1 MSRRVVLGFALFV
14 GWIMLAGDI
23 SIAQIVLGVVLAFA
37 IEWYARRFGDIPR
50 GRIRLDAVPA
60 LVGVVLWDIVVANI
74 QVAKRVL
81 GPLSDLQ
88 PRFVRVP
95 IDLKDP
101 TAVALLAAIITI
113 TPGTVSA
120 ALSPDRRFLTLHA
133 LDVGN
138 VAAFVRAIK
147 LRYERPLKEIF
158 E

>member
-1 MSRRVVLGFALFV
+1 MSRRVVLGFALFL

-74 QVAKRVL
+74 QVAK
-81 GPLSDLQ
+81 Q

-95 IDLKDP
+95 IDLEDP

-158 E
+158 EC